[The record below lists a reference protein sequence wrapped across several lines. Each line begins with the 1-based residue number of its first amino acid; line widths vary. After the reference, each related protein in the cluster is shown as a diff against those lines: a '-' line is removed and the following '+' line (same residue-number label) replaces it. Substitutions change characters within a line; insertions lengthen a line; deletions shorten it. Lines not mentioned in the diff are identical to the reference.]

1 MSKKIKIDD
10 LTNPILSEFQKAAK
24 DYGETLK
31 IDLHSEAIIN
41 EACKNS
47 GLQDFG
53 DEDFISRLDVL
64 MRSVSNDEGLAGIG
78 KLGIFN
84 DQVRYLENRLKFQK
98 FKKKMILRLHIQKKK
113 KI

>member
-47 GLQDFG
+47 GLQDLSL
-53 DEDFISRLDVL
+53 I
-64 MRSVSNDEGLAGIG
+64 
-78 KLGIFN
+78 
-84 DQVRYLENRLKFQK
+84 
-98 FKKKMILRLHIQKKK
+98 HI
-113 KI
+113 

>member
-1 MSKKIKIDD
+1 MSKKIKIND

-31 IDLHSEAIIN
+31 IDLHSEAVIN
-41 EACKNS
+41 KACKNS

-64 MRSVSNDEGLAGIG
+64 MQSVSN
-78 KLGIFN
+78 FN
-84 DQVRYLENRLKFQK
+84 DYLTKLLITFHSFMSINRF
-98 FKKKMILRLHIQKKK
+98 F
-113 KI
+113 

>member
-10 LTNPILSEFQKAAK
+10 LTNPILSKFQKAAK

-78 KLGIFN
+78 KLGIF
-84 DQVRYLENRLKFQK
+84 
-98 FKKKMILRLHIQKKK
+98 
-113 KI
+113 

>member
-41 EACKNS
+41 KACKNYIQYS
-47 GLQDFG
+47 HIKEEFLIPIQ
-53 DEDFISRLDVL
+53 
-64 MRSVSNDEGLAGIG
+64 NDL
-78 KLGIFN
+78 
-84 DQVRYLENRLKFQK
+84 
-98 FKKKMILRLHIQKKK
+98 
-113 KI
+113 